1 MSNQSVFQRYELK
14 YLINSKQK
22 SAVVDA
28 MRSHMKEDEYGR
40 STICNIYFDASN
52 YLLIRHSLD
61 KPVYK
66 EKLRVRSYGVARS
79 DSPVFVEL
87 KKKYKSVVYKRRISM
102 TEQEAMEYLC
112 QKKHTGIQSQIGRE
126 IDYFFHFYGPLQ
138 PTVFLSYDREAY
150 YQVSDENFRITFDEN
165 ILWRDYDL
173 SLEQGAY
180 GTPLLDSGC
189 TLMEIKTS
197 GAIPLWLVSVLT
209 NHHIYKTSFSKYG
222 TAFQQILC
230 GSLIQNGGFYDRKNI
245 FGYIRQPDYSGH

>member
-126 IDYFFHFYGPLQ
+126 IDYFFHFTVRFNPPYFSPMTVKPTIRSAMRTFASPSMRIFSGGITICPLNRA
-138 PTVFLSYDREAY
+138 PMA
-150 YQVSDENFRITFDEN
+150 
-165 ILWRDYDL
+165 
-173 SLEQGAY
+173 
-180 GTPLLDSGC
+180 LLY
-189 TLMEIKTS
+189 
-197 GAIPLWLVSVLT
+197 LT
-209 NHHIYKTSFSKYG
+209 R
-222 TAFQQILC
+222 AV
-230 GSLIQNGGFYDRKNI
+230 
-245 FGYIRQPDYSGH
+245 P